1 MVCILLKRIKIC
13 DCVLPERFG
22 NFREIVCIVLLAGT
36 CVYDNDFF
44 VEIVSLKCIVCMYAR
59 VTVRKHENN
68 IFVLSFM
75 CVYVL

>member
-1 MVCILLKRIKIC
+1 MVCNMLERIKC
-13 DCVLPERFG
+13 VMCVLPERFG
-22 NFREIVCIVLLAGT
+22 NFREIVCIVLLAGM

-75 CVYVL
+75 CVCVL

>member
-1 MVCILLKRIKIC
+1 MVCILLKRIK
-13 DCVLPERFG
+13 CVIVYYPRDLG
-22 NFREIVCIVLLAGT
+22 TLREIVCIVLLAGM

-75 CVYVL
+75 CVCVL

>member
-1 MVCILLKRIKIC
+1 VI
-13 DCVLPERFG
+13 VY
-22 NFREIVCIVLLAGT
+22 NTREIWELSGNRVYCAPSGYV

-75 CVYVL
+75 CVCVL